1 LMYLLVFLALGG
13 LLPSLLGL
21 EIVLELLE
29 AIGIFM
35 ESFALVEVKDR
46 RAITLILVLRRLMG
60 ALIGVITLE
69 ALGLTV
75 DPTTGE
81 LKEVEILLL

>member
-1 LMYLLVFLALGG
+1 MLVCFPLLALGG
-13 LLPSLLGL
+13 LLPSLLVL

-35 ESFALVEVKDR
+35 ESFALVEVKGR
-46 RAITLILVLRRLMG
+46 RTTTLILVLRGLTR

-75 DPTTGE
+75 DPATSE

>member
-1 LMYLLVFLALGG
+1 MYLLVFLALGC

-46 RAITLILVLRRLMG
+46 RATILILVLRGLTR
-60 ALIGVITLE
+60 ALIGVMTLE

>member
-1 LMYLLVFLALGG
+1 MYLLVFLALGC
-13 LLPSLLGL
+13 LLPFLLGL

-46 RAITLILVLRRLMG
+46 RATILILVLRGLTR
-60 ALIGVITLE
+60 ALIGVMTLE

>member
-1 LMYLLVFLALGG
+1 MYLLVFLALGC

-46 RAITLILVLRRLMG
+46 RATILILVLRGLTR

>member
-1 LMYLLVFLALGG
+1 MYLLVFLALGG

>member
-1 LMYLLVFLALGG
+1 VLVCFPLLALGG
-13 LLPSLLGL
+13 LLPSLLVL

-46 RAITLILVLRRLMG
+46 RATILILVLRGLTR
-60 ALIGVITLE
+60 ALIGVMTLE

-75 DPTTGE
+75 DPTTVS
-81 LKEVEILLL
+81 LRK

>member
-1 LMYLLVFLALGG
+1 
-13 LLPSLLGL
+13 
-21 EIVLELLE
+21 
-29 AIGIFM
+29 M

-46 RAITLILVLRRLMG
+46 RATILILVLRGLTR
-60 ALIGVITLE
+60 ALIGVMTLE